1 MGAPKGHPFY
11 GGGRKEGVH
20 NLVKREIKD
29 LLVEHCPAAVA
40 ELVRLSTKAKSEQV
54 RVMATKE
61 IFDRVYGKPVQA
73 IVGGDG
79 KQLIPDGEHDL
90 AMIARKVAFAF
101 RIMAQSNEPKA
112 IEDSGGG
119 D

>member
-1 MGAPKGHPFY
+1 
-11 GGGRKEGVH
+11 
-20 NLVKREIKD
+20 
-29 LLVEHCPAAVA
+29 
-40 ELVRLSTKAKSEQV
+40 
-54 RVMATKE
+54 MATKE
-61 IFDRVYGKPVQA
+61 IFDRVYGKSVQA

-101 RIMAQSNEPKA
+101 RIMAQSNEPKQ
-112 IEDSGGG
+112 IESGRIDDTTESPSDIDKAKTARDRPQNFGSKPRSIVV